1 MVTTSQNYQTTNNSG
16 DRQYSHLT
24 DPHKDIWIPTMGFWK
39 RNKEKITADTISGL
53 LIRVLAGAL
62 LIVLGGVVIRKF
74 PPLQVDNV
82 IIKEL
87 IDLVYR
93 VFFFVLFLREIL
105 SWLGERRQDRN
116 KEWELKNDNLQLEN
130 ENLKLKLE
138 LQRQEKQSQPDN
150 DE

>member
-1 MVTTSQNYQTTNNSG
+1 
-16 DRQYSHLT
+16 
-24 DPHKDIWIPTMGFWK
+24 MGFWK

-93 VFFFVLFLREIL
+93 VFFFVYCILVLFLREIL
-105 SWLGERRQDRN
+105 SGLGERRQDRN

>member
-1 MVTTSQNYQTTNNSG
+1 
-16 DRQYSHLT
+16 
-24 DPHKDIWIPTMGFWK
+24 MGFWK

-93 VFFFVLFLREIL
+93 VFFFVYCILVLFLREIL
-105 SWLGERRQDRN
+105 SWLDERRQDRN

>member
-1 MVTTSQNYQTTNNSG
+1 
-16 DRQYSHLT
+16 
-24 DPHKDIWIPTMGFWK
+24 MGFWK

-93 VFFFVLFLREIL
+93 VFFFVYCILVLFLREIL